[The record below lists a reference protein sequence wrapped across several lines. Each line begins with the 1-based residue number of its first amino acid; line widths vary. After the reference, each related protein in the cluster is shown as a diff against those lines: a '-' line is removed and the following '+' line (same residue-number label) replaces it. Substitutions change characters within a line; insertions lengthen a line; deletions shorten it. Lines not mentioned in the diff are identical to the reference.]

1 MSEIQSRIE
10 QLAAEMANLQKQLVK
25 EQAEKRQGAIDQIKA
40 MMQEHGL
47 TVADLG
53 GRAKSAK
60 PRAGAGDKRSA
71 VAPKFKDP
79 ATGQTWA
86 GRGQK
91 PRWLA
96 AAIASGKKLEDFAI

>member
-10 QLAAEMANLQKQLVK
+10 QLAAEMASLQKQLVK
-25 EQAEKRQGAIDQIKA
+25 EQAEKRQGAIDHIKTL
-40 MMQEHGL
+40 MQEHGL

-53 GRAKSAK
+53 GRAKAAK
-60 PRAGAGDKRSA
+60 PRASAGDKRSA
-71 VAPKFKDP
+71 VAPKFRDP
-79 ATGQTWA
+79 ASGQTWA

>member
-10 QLAAEMANLQKQLVK
+10 QLAAEMAALQKQLVK
-25 EQAEKRQGAIDQIKA
+25 EQSEKRQGAIDQIKA
-40 MMQEHGL
+40 LMHEHGL
-47 TVADLG
+47 SVADLG
-53 GRAKSAK
+53 GRTKAAK
-60 PRAGAGDKRSA
+60 PRAASGDKRSA
-71 VAPKFKDP
+71 VAPKFRDP

-96 AAIASGKKLEDFAI
+96 AAIAAGKKLEDFAI

>member
-1 MSEIQSRIE
+1 MSETQKRIE
-10 QLAAEMANLQKQLVK
+10 ALAAEMAALQKKLHE
-25 EQAEKRQGAIDQIKA
+25 EQNQQRQAAIDQIKA
-40 MMQEHGL
+40 LMHEHHL

-53 GRAKSAK
+53 GRAKAAK
-60 PRAGAGDKRSA
+60 PRAGSGDKRSA
-71 VAPKFKDP
+71 VAPKFRDP

-96 AAIASGKKLEDFAI
+96 SAIAAGKKLEDFAI